1 MTSVMHESD
10 QLQDHQKR
18 VDFDRKKLTQA
29 VLRVP
34 FAVGSS
40 FPELLGR
47 GFFIFVAAYFLQ
59 Q

>member
-1 MTSVMHESD
+1 MHESD

>member
-1 MTSVMHESD
+1 MTIVRHKSD
-10 QLQDHQKR
+10 VQLQDHFKCGFR
-18 VDFDRKKLTQA
+18 GKKLTQA

-47 GFFIFVAAYFLQ
+47 RFFAANFLQ